1 MLVAMQGICRET
13 SQSLPEDYKILFTS
27 LSSLFTRRQISWQ
40 HIAPSEPVLKFRPL
54 SPPNRSSE
62 KMRNL
67 HPPNM
72 QKRLRLPLFVVVCLV
87 ADTSNRVIG
96 TPAITLTEPT
106 LTNISTR
113 AFVQTGDNVVIGGFT
128 IDPPPTPSG
137 QSRVEGEHL
146 KRVIIRPIGPE
157 LTQYG
162 IPNALVIRHWSCTT
176 VLER

>member
-1 MLVAMQGICRET
+1 MQGICRET

-72 QKRLRLPLFVVVCLV
+72 QKRLLLPLFVVVCLV

-96 TPAITLTEPT
+96 TPATTLTEPT
-106 LTNISTR
+106 LTNQHAR
-113 AFVQTGDNVVIGGFT
+113 LRPDWRQRGDRRLHYRSSSYSVRT
-128 IDPPPTPSG
+128 
-137 QSRVEGEHL
+137 
-146 KRVIIRPIGPE
+146 K
-157 LTQYG
+157 
-162 IPNALVIRHWSCTT
+162 SC
-176 VLER
+176 

>member
-1 MLVAMQGICRET
+1 
-13 SQSLPEDYKILFTS
+13 
-27 LSSLFTRRQISWQ
+27 
-40 HIAPSEPVLKFRPL
+40 
-54 SPPNRSSE
+54 
-62 KMRNL
+62 MRNL

-96 TPAITLTEPT
+96 TPATTLTEPT